1 MPRSPLVSQAVRDL
15 ALYFQAVTD
24 GAFIDQSWALN
35 EQLAGSREQIAFGSQ
50 RDASSED
57 LSGALQKLVEITRN
71 VTYSSGVGPAD
82 QIAELINGS
91 VGIGSFADKITPG
104 DLAKYVTTDTPDTAE
119 TPNGQLK
126 FYAPPE
132 TPSEPVRSPAPGSFD
147 VKLLSTPE
155 TIKSSLISTPLKSNP
170 NMYAVAVF
178 NPFISPMM
186 KDTGAIEIFMNA
198 IPTLEFSKC
207 VPYINLELV
216 ATRRTVGTT
225 APALTLHGFL
235 NPPTLG
241 SADKTIIG
249 SYAEQVRSEVLD
261 LGEGNRAGIELFTS
275 PQTLVNM
282 GETGFEFVPII
293 DRMRPLASLGNL
305 QLTTK
310 LQGGVLTFTTGRL
323 EITIHDRSRLR
334 EMAAFVRP
342 DLYGTTFL
350 DITYG
355 WSHPEGGASSRNKIG
370 QFLDALKHQARYRI
384 SNSSYSFEEGGQI
397 KVTLSIQTVGSIDML
412 YIGPRTTD
420 VSPLTRVRELTRD
433 LNNRLSELRGAGTT
447 PSMAQYDVLDSLKDP
462 SSALSANASTEKM
475 KNISELLSSKQVDG
489 EIVTLLHELYGAT
502 MGASANDGAAGEYA
516 STVEKTYTGII
527 DSLKTFNDDS
537 FTTPFTKDKRRTE
550 GLGTNLIVA
559 QSTTASGS
567 SEEATAT
574 NSNGGGVYAPEAN
587 AALNEFVS
595 FGSVFM
601 KMVAEP
607 IKNTGQYDEVQVIFY
622 PFNKY
627 AGTVHDLPT
636 SCFPIEKGRLKEAV
650 AAAAREV
657 PELSARALVRL
668 LNDRFIAFAPARA
681 YLMAGFYNQAKD
693 VAGAGKAETTD
704 VNPVKIKPP
713 GGGRAQ
719 SFTPNAALTLE
730 ARLRSVGVPE
740 AKLKLPRVEI
750 AVEGTQLLDVDGA
763 PILDPATGKPKTL
776 IKIHVYDGSMEPNST
791 LSEIITAAKDN
802 ELSMIQVPVAEYVA
816 SSGKNVAK
824 EAAALQAVAAGL
836 AAGILEAVD
845 KKSLEVVNSNSN
857 SDSAE
862 ELKKQIADGT
872 VLLRIKGSYEDIK
885 RVVSAGM
892 PTITYGS
899 STSAVTN
906 ASLTTGGNAGL
917 ANVMLMR
924 AFNSPGEKAEENVD
938 SGVPMQI
945 LPAQLSMSTIG
956 CPLFSPMQRFFVDF
970 GTGTSLDSCYF
981 VVSVDSTIGKDGF
994 KTELKMAYSA
1004 GFPTYSSLNQQ
1015 LAALAVHA
1023 AAVTG
1028 VAPTTPAPAVAA
1040 APPPTSPAAQAAAVG
1055 REVANACADAQRIVY
1070 DLEIKA
1076 KKALEGIKRAAEAEA
1091 NEAAAQALEKLSAAI
1106 PVETQ
1111 LAATE
1116 AAEAAAKATAD
1127 AARVATEAARV
1138 AAAVAQLSSLPALLK
1153 LLSEEEEATLAA
1165 KIDECLGEITPG

>member
-35 EQLAGSREQIAFGSQ
+35 EKLAGSREQITAGSQ
-50 RDASSED
+50 SGADEAN
-57 LSGALQKLVEITRN
+57 LLGALQKLVEITRN

-91 VGIGSFADKITPG
+91 VGIGSFATEITEEN
-104 DLAKYVTTDTPDTAE
+104 LAKYVTTDTPDDADI
-119 TPNGQLK
+119 PNGQLK
-126 FYAPPE
+126 FYAPPV
-132 TPSEPVRSPAPGSFD
+132 TPLPPPVLAPAARSFD

-155 TIKSSLISTPLKSNP
+155 EIKSSLIPDPSKLGP

-475 KNISELLSSKQVDG
+475 KKISELLSSKQVDG
-489 EIVTLLHELYGAT
+489 QIVTLLHELYGAT
-502 MGASANDGAAGEYA
+502 MGASANDGKTGEYA
-516 STVEKTYTGII
+516 SAVETTYTGII
-527 DSLKTFNDDS
+527 DSLKTFNTDS

-567 SEEATAT
+567 STEDTAT

-587 AALNEFVS
+587 AALTEFVS

-704 VNPVKIKPP
+704 VNPVKIRPA

-719 SFTPNAALTLE
+719 SYTPNAALTLE

-750 AVEGTQLLDVDGA
+750 AVEGTQLLDMDGV
-763 PILDPATGKPKTL
+763 PIFDPATGKPKTL

-816 SSGKNVAK
+816 SGGENEAK
-824 EAAALQAVAAGL
+824 KAAALQAVAAGL

-845 KKSLEVVNSNSN
+845 KKSLEVVGSGSPPT
-857 SDSAE
+857 E
-862 ELKKQIADGT
+862 ELKRQIADGT

-1023 AAVTG
+1023 ATVTG
-1028 VAPTTPAPAVAA
+1028 VNPVSPAPVEAAAPTTP
-1040 APPPTSPAAQAAAVG
+1040 PAAQAAAVG
-1055 REVANACADAQRIVY
+1055 RAVANACADAHRIVY

-1076 KKALEGIKRAAEAEA
+1076 KKALEGLKRAAEAEA

-1116 AAEAAAKATAD
+1116 AAAAAAKATAD

-1153 LLSEEEEATLAA
+1153 LLSEEEEAALAA

>member
-1 MPRSPLVSQAVRDL
+1 VPRSPLISQAVRDL

-35 EQLAGSREQIAFGSQ
+35 EKLAGIREDVADTPSLN
-50 RDASSED
+50 DT
-57 LSGALQKLVEITRN
+57 LQKLVNITRN
-71 VTYSSGVGPAD
+71 VTYSSGVGSAD

-91 VGIGSFADKITPG
+91 VGIGSFASNIAEE
-104 DLAKYVTTDTPDTAE
+104 DLAKYVTNATTDDAK

-126 FYAPPE
+126 FYAPDKPDPKADAKK
-132 TPSEPVRSPAPGSFD
+132 PSTESFD
-147 VKLLSTPE
+147 AKPLNALAA
-155 TIKSSLISTPLKSNP
+155 IKSSLTPKPSKLDP

-241 SADKTIIG
+241 SADKAIIG

-412 YIGPRTTD
+412 YIGPRTLD
-420 VSPLTRVRELTRD
+420 VNPLTRVRELTRD

-447 PSMAQYDVLDSLKDP
+447 PSMAQYDVLDSLRDP

-475 KNISELLSSKQVDG
+475 KEISKLLDSKQVDP
-489 EIVTLLHELYGAT
+489 EIVTLLHNLYGAT
-502 MGASANDGAAGEYA
+502 MGASANDGAAGSFA
-516 STVEKTYTGII
+516 SAVEKTYTGII
-527 DSLKTFNDDS
+527 DSLKTFDSDS
-537 FTTPFTKDKRRTE
+537 FATSFTKDEKRTK

-559 QSTTASGS
+559 LSTTASGS
-567 SEEATAT
+567 REEINATT
-574 NSNGGGVYAPEAN
+574 SKSGGVYAPEAN
-587 AALNEFVS
+587 AALTEFVS

-693 VAGAGKAETTD
+693 VAGAGKAEATD
-704 VNPVKIKPP
+704 VSPVNIKPAVGKSQP
-713 GGGRAQ
+713 
-719 SFTPNAALTLE
+719 FTPSAALTLE
-730 ARLRSVGVPE
+730 ARLRDVGVPE

-750 AVEGTQLLDVDGA
+750 AVEGTQLLDMAGI
-763 PILDPATGKPKTL
+763 PIPDPTTGKPKTL

-816 SSGKNVAK
+816 SGGSNTAK

-845 KKSLEVVNSNSN
+845 KKSLDVISTNESNAATLNSQV
-857 SDSAE
+857 
-862 ELKKQIADGT
+862 KDGT

-938 SGVPMQI
+938 SGVPMQV

-1015 LAALAVHA
+1015 LAALSVHA
-1023 AAVTG
+1023 ATVTG
-1028 VAPTTPAPAVAA
+1028 AAPAAVAPAPAEATPSVP
-1040 APPPTSPAAQAAAVG
+1040 APDAETAAVR

-1076 KKALEGIKRAAEAEA
+1076 KKALEGAKVAAESAA

-1111 LAATE
+1111 LAAAAADE
-1116 AAEAAAKATAD
+1116 AAKKATAD
-1127 AARVATEAARV
+1127 AEKIAADAARV
-1138 AAAVAQLSSLPALLK
+1138 TAAVAQLSSLPSLLK
-1153 LLSEEEEATLAA
+1153 LLSEEEEAALAA

>member
-1 MPRSPLVSQAVRDL
+1 
-15 ALYFQAVTD
+15 
-24 GAFIDQSWALN
+24 
-35 EQLAGSREQIAFGSQ
+35 
-50 RDASSED
+50 
-57 LSGALQKLVEITRN
+57 
-71 VTYSSGVGPAD
+71 
-82 QIAELINGS
+82 
-91 VGIGSFADKITPG
+91 
-104 DLAKYVTTDTPDTAE
+104 
-119 TPNGQLK
+119 
-126 FYAPPE
+126 
-132 TPSEPVRSPAPGSFD
+132 
-147 VKLLSTPE
+147 
-155 TIKSSLISTPLKSNP
+155 
-170 NMYAVAVF
+170 
-178 NPFISPMM
+178 MM

-241 SADKTIIG
+241 SADKAIIG

-412 YIGPRTTD
+412 YIGPRTLD
-420 VSPLTRVRELTRD
+420 VNPLTRVRELTRD

-447 PSMAQYDVLDSLKDP
+447 PSMAQYDVLDSLRDP

-475 KNISELLSSKQVDG
+475 KEISKLLDSKQVDQ
-489 EIVTLLHELYGAT
+489 EIVTLLHNLYGAT
-502 MGASANDGAAGEYA
+502 MGASANDGAAGSFA
-516 STVEKTYTGII
+516 SAVEKTYTGII
-527 DSLKTFNDDS
+527 DSLKTFDSDS
-537 FTTPFTKDKRRTE
+537 FATSFTKDEKRTK

-559 QSTTASGS
+559 LSTTASGS
-567 SEEATAT
+567 SSRTEATT
-574 NSNGGGVYAPEAN
+574 SKSGGVYAPEAN
-587 AALNEFVS
+587 AALTEFVS

-693 VAGAGKAETTD
+693 VAGAGKAEATD
-704 VNPVKIKPP
+704 VSPVNIKPA
-713 GGGRAQ
+713 GGKPQ
-719 SFTPNAALTLE
+719 SFTPSAALTLE
-730 ARLRSVGVPE
+730 ARLRDVGVPE

-750 AVEGTQLLDVDGA
+750 AVEGTQLLDMSGI
-763 PILDPATGKPKTL
+763 PILDSATGKPKTL

-816 SSGKNVAK
+816 SGGSNPAK
-824 EAAALQAVAAGL
+824 EAAALQAISAGL

-845 KKSLEVVNSNSN
+845 KKSLDVISTNESNADALNSQV
-857 SDSAE
+857 
-862 ELKKQIADGT
+862 KDGT

-1015 LAALAVHA
+1015 LAALSVHA
-1023 AAVTG
+1023 ATVTG
-1028 VAPTTPAPAVAA
+1028 TDPAAVAPASAPAIPAE
-1040 APPPTSPAAQAAAVG
+1040 PTTTAQTIAVK

-1076 KKALEGIKRAAEAEA
+1076 KKALEGVKAAADSAA

-1111 LAATE
+1111 LAAVA
-1116 AAEAAAKATAD
+1116 AAEAAKKATAD
-1127 AARVATEAARV
+1127 AEKIAADAARV
-1138 AAAVAQLSSLPALLK
+1138 AAAVAQLSSLPSLLK
-1153 LLSEEEEATLAA
+1153 LLSEEEEAALAA

>member
-1 MPRSPLVSQAVRDL
+1 VPRSPLISQAVRDL

-35 EQLAGSREQIAFGSQ
+35 EKLTGIREDVAG
-50 RDASSED
+50 ASSLND
-57 LSGALQKLVEITRN
+57 TLQKLVNITRN

-91 VGIGSFADKITPG
+91 VGIGSFASKIDKD
-104 DLAKYVTTDTPDTAE
+104 DLAKYVTNVDPDGAE

-126 FYAPPE
+126 FYAPDKPG
-132 TPSEPVRSPAPGSFD
+132 PDIVLEPATFD
-147 VKLLSTPE
+147 AKLLNAPAAIE
-155 TIKSSLISTPLKSNP
+155 NSLTQNPSKLDP

-241 SADKTIIG
+241 SADKAIIG

-412 YIGPRTTD
+412 YIGPRTLD

-447 PSMAQYDVLDSLKDP
+447 PSMAQYDVLDSLRDP

-475 KNISELLSSKQVDG
+475 KEISKLLDSKQVDQ
-489 EIVTLLHELYGAT
+489 EIVTLLHKLYGAT
-502 MGASANDGAAGEYA
+502 MGASANDGAAGSFA
-516 STVEKTYTGII
+516 SKVEKTYTGII
-527 DSLKTFNDDS
+527 DSLKTFDSDS
-537 FTTPFTKDKRRTE
+537 FATSFTKDEKRTK

-559 QSTTASGS
+559 LSTTVSGS
-567 SEEATAT
+567 REEVNATT
-574 NSNGGGVYAPEAN
+574 SKSGGVYAPEAN
-587 AALNEFVS
+587 AALTEFVS

-693 VAGAGKAETTD
+693 VAGAGKAEAND
-704 VNPVKIKPP
+704 VSSVNIKPA
-713 GGGRAQ
+713 GGGKAQ
-719 SFTPNAALTLE
+719 SFTPSAALTLE
-730 ARLRSVGVPE
+730 ARLRDVGVPE

-750 AVEGTQLLDVDGA
+750 AVEGTQLLDMAGI

-802 ELSMIQVPVAEYVA
+802 ELSMIQVPVAEYVV
-816 SSGKNVAK
+816 SGGSNGAK
-824 EAAALQAVAAGL
+824 EAAALQAVSAGL

-845 KKSLEVVNSNSN
+845 KKSLDVISTNGIDADTLNSQVKN
-857 SDSAE
+857 
-862 ELKKQIADGT
+862 GT

-938 SGVPMQI
+938 SGVPMQV

-1015 LAALAVHA
+1015 LAALSVHA
-1023 AAVTG
+1023 ATATGAVP
-1028 VAPTTPAPAVAA
+1028 AAPAPAPTPATPS
-1040 APPPTSPAAQAAAVG
+1040 APAPAAQTAAVR
-1055 REVANACADAQRIVY
+1055 REVTNACADAQRIVY

-1076 KKALEGIKRAAEAEA
+1076 KKALEGAKAAADSAA

-1111 LAATE
+1111 LAAVA
-1116 AAEAAAKATAD
+1116 AAEAAKKATAD
-1127 AARVATEAARV
+1127 AAKIAADAERVT
-1138 AAAVAQLSSLPALLK
+1138 AAVAQLSSLPPLLK
-1153 LLSEEEEATLAA
+1153 LLSEAEEAALAA